1 MGKTYECFDRE
12 NFNFRSVHSFFFPRE
27 SSSLRFL
34 FPRFFSTR
42 HFLSKSKI
50 SKAFS
55 CAVVALY
62 SFALTPIP
70 HRSPS
75 YPKELTV
82 ERNPTSISTTK
93 LLLPLLRVHRGKI
106 RAVEGP
112 RIKFFN
118 NAIHRLE
125 RNHASKR
132 SSRSKERWP
141 SLALSRFS
149 TLVLQF
155 AGHAERGESR
165 KERPPLP
172 TLYEVSKTNFVAERS
187 AT

>member
-1 MGKTYECFDRE
+1 MNASIVRILIFDP
-12 NFNFRSVHSFFFPRE
+12 FIPSFFLANRH
-27 SSSLRFL
+27 L
-34 FPRFFSTR
+34 FDSFSTILFNSPFPLQVKNIEGVFVR
-42 HFLSKSKI
+42 SCRPVLVRPDPNSAPFPILSERINGRKKSHVDI
-50 SKAFS
+50 HDE
-55 CAVVALY
+55 
-62 SFALTPIP
+62 T
-70 HRSPS
+70 
-75 YPKELTV
+75 
-82 ERNPTSISTTK
+82 TSS
-93 LLLPLLRVHRGKI
+93 LLRVHRGKI